1 MENVQS
7 GRSTPTLLAFTEEA
21 RLMGAEALSRA
32 SGKADALV
40 PFALRLLGRLYNAT
54 DVHTRLSQEFS
65 PMELLET
72 PNRLSFSVRVR
83 GEVYTVE
90 ELLSMIFEMARKM
103 SDSFGRTQVRD
114 CVVTVPSSF
123 TRSQRILIMQTA
135 QAAGLNVLSLLHENA
150 AAALYY
156 GIDRQDNDTAHYALF
171 YNLGASRVQVSVVKY
186 TASERPVAGAGNKII
201 EHTEVLSHTYNDQ
214 LGGRTFDAM
223 LASHIADEF
232 ERLHSVDPRSS
243 KKTMLRVMNHANKVK
258 KVLSANKVAFVHD
271 DSLYQGK
278 ALSYG
283 VQREVLE
290 AMVTAKAQD
299 LLRPVDEALRLAN
312 LTIDN
317 INSFEIIGG
326 VSRIPKVQELLKT
339 YNGGRDLGLH
349 LNGDEAMAH
358 GAALYAANFS
368 HELHVKPMW
377 LSDVVPYS
385 IRAEFWSPDDPSF
398 AKNGTVF
405 NVGTRVSSKK
415 QLTVRFSKRTVCR
428 LVAKYPDHESI
439 MDEYGVADIPE
450 VAANFSQTP
459 LNVFTFALDPSGIP
473 FLWMV
478 HSEVEVAVK
487 RESPLDENS
496 TEALKETSESSNPPQ
511 TRTEKLKLKFAP
523 FSMELPPALTK
534 SEAEAIAAKLVDFT
548 KHEKERQK
556 LSEAKSELEGY
567 VYYLRE
573 KLEEE
578 TFRLVTTESE
588 RMELASLLQTEGSW
602 LESADFLT
610 ATSEDLLKRKG
621 AIRSTVF
628 DALDREEEMGKR
640 PAAVEDMLKRSDK
653 LNETA
658 TSYNLTMPWVPAEM
672 FEEVFKALQ
681 EAREWLNI
689 KLQEQE
695 SRQPWESPAFRV
707 AELPW
712 KLESIK
718 ILLDTVKRLP
728 KPKSPVSSTQK
739 KSRKPKAE
747 DSSGQAEDPSPKAE
761 GLPTEAEDQSTKP
774 SEAQDKEQNVPE
786 PIEDSEEPLEL
797 PAYADL

>member
-1 MENVQS
+1 
-7 GRSTPTLLAFTEEA
+7 
-21 RLMGAEALSRA
+21 MGAEALSRA
-32 SGKADALV
+32 AGKAEALV
-40 PFALRLLGRLYNAT
+40 PFALRLLGRLYNDT
-54 DVHTRLSQEFS
+54 DVQSRLSQEFS

-72 PNRLSFSVRVR
+72 PNRLTFSVRVR

-103 SDSFGRTQVRD
+103 SDSFGRTQTRD

-123 TRSQRILIMQTA
+123 TRSQRILVMQTA

-156 GIDRQDNDTAHYALF
+156 GIDRQDNETTHYALF

-186 TASERPVAGAGNKII
+186 TASERLVAGSGNKTI
-201 EHTEVLSHTYNDQ
+201 EHIEVLSHAYNDQ
-214 LGGRTFDAM
+214 LGGRTFDAL
-223 LASHIADEF
+223 LASRIADEF
-232 ERLHSVDPRSS
+232 ERLHSVNPRSS

-278 ALSYG
+278 AISYG

-299 LLRPVDEALRLAN
+299 LLRPVEEALHLAN
-312 LTIDN
+312 LTIEN

-326 VSRIPKVQELLKT
+326 VTRIPKVQELLKT
-339 YNGGRDLGLH
+339 YNGNRDLGLH

-368 HELHVKPMW
+368 HDLHVKPMW

-385 IRAEFWSPDDPSF
+385 IRAEFWSPDDPGF
-398 AKNGTVF
+398 AKNGSVF
-405 NVGTRVSSKK
+405 KVGTRVSSKK
-415 QLTVRFSKRTVCR
+415 QLTISFAKRTVCR
-428 LVAKYPDHESI
+428 LVAKYADHESVL
-439 MDEYGVADIPE
+439 DEYGVADIPE

-478 HSEVEVAVK
+478 HSEIELPQDK
-487 RESPLDENS
+487 DSLPEDNS
-496 TEALKETSESSNPPQ
+496 TDALNETADNP
-511 TRTEKLKLKFAP
+511 TRTQKLKLKFAP
-523 FSMELPPALTK
+523 YSMELPPVLGK
-534 SEAEAIAAKLVDFT
+534 SEVEAIAAKLVDFT
-548 KHEKERQK
+548 RLEKERQK
-556 LSEAKSELEGY
+556 LSEAKSELEGF

-578 TFRLVTTESE
+578 TFRIVTTESE
-588 RMELASLLQTEGSW
+588 RTELSSLLRTEGSW
-602 LESADFLT
+602 LESPDFLT
-610 ATSEDLLKRKG
+610 ASSEDLLKRKG
-621 AIRSTVF
+621 IIRSTVF

-640 PAAVEDMLKRSDK
+640 PAAVEDMLKRLDTLTEAAS
-653 LNETA
+653 
-658 TSYNLTMPWVPAEM
+658 SCNLTMPWVPAEM
-672 FEEVFKALQ
+672 LEEVFTSLK
-681 EAREWLNI
+681 EAREWLDA

-695 SRQPWESPAFRV
+695 GRQSWESPAFRV

-712 KLESIK
+712 KLDSIK
-718 ILLDTVKRLP
+718 VLLDAVKRLP
-728 KPKSPVSSTQK
+728 KPKSPVSPTQK
-739 KSRKPKAE
+739 KPRKPKA
-747 DSSGQAEDPSPKAE
+747 GTDPSPKS
-761 GLPTEAEDQSTKP
+761 PEDQG
-774 SEAQDKEQNVPE
+774 NVPE
-786 PIEDSEEPLEL
+786 PIEDSEDPLEL
-797 PAYADL
+797 PAFADL